1 MKFMLATLTMTVPGM
16 TETTTIERR
25 HGMAALLLGRW
36 KACNKASKPFHLRRK
51 VSTLSSKMRPGQA
64 ALNDDAH
71 DFRVHV
77 ASKRLQ
83 ASNHVNEGLPHVHLT
98 GLAAVAA
105 DASDTFSQNPGQ
117 LQQQIAAGAS
127 WSANINRTLPVH
139 A

>member
-1 MKFMLATLTMTVPGM
+1 
-16 TETTTIERR
+16 
-25 HGMAALLLGRW
+25 
-36 KACNKASKPFHLRRK
+36 
-51 VSTLSSKMRPGQA
+51 MRPGQA

-83 ASNHVNEGLPHVHLT
+83 ASNHVDEGLPHVHLT

-117 LQQQIAAGAS
+117 LQQQVRAGQQTSIEHCLFMLKPRMNHNAR
-127 WSANINRTLPVH
+127 ITLAPELEH
-139 A
+139 TSPAG